1 YRKWCN
7 TNKFDSMLPLDS
19 KQHKCVDKEPSVTE
33 YFGPEDPGARP
44 IPFSSK
50 ALETAALEW
59 LIQTNQPILA
69 FNNAAF
75 KKMLD
80 ITSQAPQ
87 NTSI

>member
-19 KQHKCVDKEPSVTE
+19 KQRKCVDKEPSVTE

-59 LIQTNQPILA
+59 LIQTNQ
-69 FNNAAF
+69 
-75 KKMLD
+75 
-80 ITSQAPQ
+80 
-87 NTSI
+87 